1 MKLRLP
7 ILLTS
12 AVMAC
17 FVPVISL
24 GVDGFNINF
33 VAVDGNPISGSDL
46 IGLEGVGVAAD
57 NWNNITPS
65 TANQWYEIEKDCE
78 GNALNGLYLS
88 TTKTM
93 TTWTS
98 GNKDTTLGEFLSNY
112 HDDSGSTPYTITL
125 SGVPYLE
132 TSVYLYMSGDGGTFS
147 PMSVNGVTYIGAD
160 GDTVEGTGGWGD
172 RSPNQTALVEGTNVL
187 VVDDVV
193 GGVIEISNVPGSGR
207 GTIAG
212 IQVVDSYEGV
222 RQYRTLA
229 GGEFTWGDAAWS
241 TTEGVAGSNPWAD
254 GAGHAAVINASASGS
269 NLILG
274 GTVSLD
280 GIILESGSLTLSD
293 GMLTM
298 TGASSLIVMDD
309 ASLKLEGV
317 SWSGNEEIS
326 WSGLGRIVMGAD
338 TSLPSRLHIAG
349 TTLVFESDWA
359 LPDEIRMSNGV
370 LEVNEGCE
378 LSLGVAELTSSTLSG
393 TGTVVSTESRNLTG
407 NNHTISNLILK
418 SGVLTWSSDAV
429 AGSEIKLGDI
439 LTINS
444 GAELK
449 MLIPASDSSATTI
462 ASSVLLEE
470 GGVLNGGLGWAD
482 IGGNSSYV
490 ANIILE
496 GIEVLPTETSGDTAV
511 IHTSSYKRSVEIGKL
526 NGSGI
531 LEISRHTGI
540 NGGGAYGSESSL
552 TINGVDDDESKNLKE
567 LFY

>member
-17 FVPVISL
+17 FAPVVSL

-160 GDTVEGTGGWGD
+160 GDTVEGTGEWGD

-222 RQYRTLA
+222 RLYRTLA
-229 GGEFTWGDAAWS
+229 SGEFTWGDAAWS

-254 GAGHAAVINASASGS
+254 GAGHAAVINASAEGSSLSVEGEIALDGLIVQSG
-269 NLILG
+269 NLTLSGGTLSLIGPASIITKNGTDLTLDNINLKVEDRLSMALG
-274 GTVSLD
+274 GT
-280 GIILESGSLTLSD
+280 LTL
-293 GMLTM
+293 GENVTL
-298 TGASSLIVMDD
+298 
-309 ASLKLEGV
+309 
-317 SWSGNEEIS
+317 SGNVLS
-326 WSGLGRIVMGAD
+326 LSGGNLRFASGEAVIAAG
-338 TSLPSRLHIAG
+338 LHIALVG
-349 TTLVFESDWA
+349 TTVDYDSLAIEEGASLDLRRNVFAQTTVTGGGTLILNSHSIAWAEDDVHDYSVARVELHSGETLFAPTQADGENGYMFGRELHVYSDAKLHFKLPDNGPYNSDDNSVSSTIVLHDGAEMQIGESNGSCSNVSFFKVGKGGLVF
-359 LPDEIRMSNGV
+359 V
-370 LEVNEGCE
+370 
-378 LSLGVAELTSSTLSG
+378 
-393 TGTVVSTESRNLTG
+393 
-407 NNHTISNLILK
+407 
-418 SGVLTWSSDAV
+418 
-429 AGSEIKLGDI
+429 
-439 LTINS
+439 
-444 GAELK
+444 
-449 MLIPASDSSATTI
+449 
-462 ASSVLLEE
+462 
-470 GGVLNGGLGWAD
+470 
-482 IGGNSSYV
+482 
-490 ANIILE
+490 
-496 GIEVLPTETSGDTAV
+496 
-511 IHTSSYKRSVEIGKL
+511 
-526 NGSGI
+526 
-531 LEISRHTGI
+531 
-540 NGGGAYGSESSL
+540 
-552 TINGVDDDESKNLKE
+552 
-567 LFY
+567 F